1 MATRTRYARMFA
13 TAAAATL
20 IFAETAAAAGTCS
33 LPNEQAAIDARVLQS
48 ELMVGALSC
57 GHQSEYN
64 AFVQKFQ
71 GELMAHGNGLRHYF
85 TRTYG
90 PSGETKMNQFVT
102 RLANTASTRAMTAG
116 KPAYCAQS
124 ADLFGKVLAATPA
137 TLRTI
142 AHTLPFAGDSNI
154 RPCSVQASGEEP
166 E

>member
-1 MATRTRYARMFA
+1 MATRTRYARTFA

-57 GHQSEYN
+57 GHQSQYN
-64 AFVQKFQ
+64 AFV
-71 GELMAHGNGLRHYF
+71 
-85 TRTYG
+85 
-90 PSGETKMNQFVT
+90 

-124 ADLFGKVLAATPA
+124 AALFSKVLTASPT
-137 TLRTI
+137 TLHTI
-142 AHTLPFAGDSNI
+142 AHNLPFAGDSRI
-154 RPCSVQASGEEP
+154 RPCSVQASDEQP